1 MLLYFSV
8 FKGVVKHARHADL
21 AEKSV
26 PDLGLPEWLVP
37 WMSPSVVTDQPVL
50 SHNIAPIILVFGW
63 TLPVSNLG
71 KAVLR

>member
-1 MLLYFSV
+1 MLYFSV
-8 FKGVVKHARHADL
+8 FKGVVKYARHADL

-37 WMSPSVVTDQPVL
+37 WMSPSVVTYQPVL
-50 SHNIAPIILVFGW
+50 SCNAAAIILILRW

-71 KAVLR
+71 KAVLH